1 MTPELIG
8 MILGSIGILLL
19 FLVFRTVLSSV
30 RKKLETAVRERFHKK
45 DIIGATLRANFF
57 GEKSKGG
64 KQVRGNG
71 ALILTKDILCF
82 IRAVPEK
89 EFVIPVGSIKEI
101 SLPKA
106 FNGKSVLAPLL
117 CVHYTDDDREDAMA
131 WAIKEPDKWK
141 KVIEAVVAENRRPE

>member
-1 MTPELIG
+1 MTKELIV
-8 MILGSIGILLL
+8 MLVGSIGILLL
-19 FLVFRTVLSSV
+19 FLVFRKLLGSV
-30 RKKLETAVRERFHKK
+30 RKKLETAVRERFDKE

-64 KQVRGNG
+64 RQARGNG
-71 ALILTKDILCF
+71 ALILTKDIIWF
-82 IRAVPEK
+82 MRAVPEK

-101 SLPKA
+101 TLPKS

-117 CVHYTDDDREDAMA
+117 CVHYTDGDREDAMA

-141 KVIEAVVAENRRPE
+141 KVIEAVVAKNREQE